1 MEPATNPALPVDQPA
16 GPAANMSVDISVVVP
31 LYGCTPFI
39 EELCRRLRT
48 TLSRI
53 TDRYEIILVDDCGPD
68 DAWPVI
74 QAQASRMPEIRAM
87 RLSRNFG
94 QHAAIGAGLSVSC
107 GAWIAVL
114 DGDLQ
119 DPPEEIARLY
129 EQVGEHGTW
138 GWTSSLPAGAGDP
151 RP

>member
-1 MEPATNPALPVDQPA
+1 MQSATYQALPVDQSTGTA
-16 GPAANMSVDISVVVP
+16 IDISVVVP

-39 EELCRRLRT
+39 EELCRRLSE

-53 TDRYEIILVDDCGPD
+53 VARYEIILVDDCGPD

-74 QAQASRMPEIRAM
+74 QAQAARMPEIHGI

-94 QHAAIGAGLSVSC
+94 QHAAIGAGLSVSR

-129 EQVGEHGTW
+129 AQVGEHGDS
-138 GWTSSLPAGAGDP
+138 GVDVVFARRRR
-151 RP
+151 RPETL